1 MTPGTA
7 MTRLNMEAALAHAMV
22 RGLAA
27 DCEWRLPSGED
38 LISFAL
44 ATGFAAGPLLPEPA
58 EQTVVQ
64 PAGVARHGR
73 QRRRM

>member
-1 MTPGTA
+1 MTPSTPIVGYEMQA
-7 MTRLNMEAALAHAMV
+7 GMANVVA
-22 RGLAA
+22 RGMSP

-44 ATGFAAGPLLPEPA
+44 ATGFAAGPLLPGPV
-58 EQTVVQ
+58 EQVIEQ
-64 PAGVARHGR
+64 PTELLRHGR